1 MKRDALPMLPP
12 PPAHIVSNGSPLFG
26 RYAGRADH
34 IDWSALQGPHA
45 RSWWWRHLH
54 HKRWQYVGIGN
65 DEVFV
70 GVAIVDL
77 GWMCT
82 AFAYA
87 FDRVR
92 GEMVANWRQD
102 GLPGWQGGVS
112 DHPVQGARAWF
123 KGPFAR
129 LRLEHGASDEDGEA
143 AGGDVLELS
152 VRTRAMKVQVDLSL
166 ANAAPFLLGVGP
178 VAGGVAHATQKSS
191 ALPVSGW
198 LNVRGRR
205 FDLSNAVACLDSSN
219 GLLARDTD
227 WRWACAH
234 SAEVGFNLQQGYF
247 GVNENALWLDGQL
260 ITLGVAHFEFDPK
273 RPMAPWRVSTDDGLL
288 DLVFTPEGARQ
299 EDRDVWIASSHYV
312 QPVGTFSGTVRASRA
327 AALRQ
332 VSGLLGVTEDHRSRW

>member
-1 MKRDALPMLPP
+1 MKRDALPMLSLPP
-12 PPAHIVSNGSPLFG
+12 VDVVSNGAPLFG
-26 RYAGRADH
+26 RYAGRIDR
-34 IDWSALQGPHA
+34 IDWRTLQGPYA
-45 RSWWWRHLH
+45 RSWLWRHLH

-102 GLPGWQGGVS
+102 GLPGLQGGVS
-112 DHPVQGARAWF
+112 DQPVQGGQAWF

-129 LRLEHGASDEDGEA
+129 LRLQHGASDEDGEA
-143 AGGDVLELS
+143 AGCDVMEVS

-166 ANAAPFLLGVGP
+166 AEAAPFLLGVGP
-178 VAGGVAHATQKSS
+178 VVGGVAHATQKSS

-219 GLLARDTD
+219 GLLARHTE

-247 GVNENALWLDGQL
+247 GLNENALWLDGQL
-260 ITLGVAHFEFDPK
+260 IPLGAAHFEFNPK
-273 RPMAPWRVSTDDGLL
+273 RPLGPWRITTDDGLL
-288 DLVFTPEGARQ
+288 DLMFTPEGARQ
-299 EDRDVWIASSHYV
+299 EDRHVGIASSHYV
-312 QPVGTFSGTVRASRA
+312 QPVGTFSGTVRALRDA
-327 AALRQ
+327 APRQ
-332 VSGLLGVTEDHRSRW
+332 VNGLLGVTEDHRSTW

>member
-1 MKRDALPMLPP
+1 MKRDVTSMLPP
-12 PPAHIVSNGSPLFG
+12 TPAEIVCQGVPFYG
-26 RYAGRADH
+26 RFAGRIDR
-34 IDWSALQGPHA
+34 IDWQDLRGPHE
-45 RSWWWRHLH
+45 RSWLWRRLH

-65 DEVFV
+65 DEVFI

-92 GEMVANWRQD
+92 GELVADWRQD
-102 GLPGWQGGVS
+102 GLRAWQGGVS
-112 DHPVQGARAWF
+112 DQPVQGARAWF

-129 LRLEHGASDEDGEA
+129 LRLQHGASGEDGEA
-143 AGGDVLELS
+143 AGSDLLELS

-178 VAGGVAHATQKSS
+178 VTGGLAHATQKSS

-205 FDLSNAVACLDSSN
+205 FDLSDAVACLDSSN
-219 GLLARDTD
+219 GLLARNTD

-234 SAEVGFNLQQGYF
+234 SPQVGFNLQQGYF
-247 GVNENALWLDGQL
+247 GANENALWLDGQL
-260 ITLGVAHFEFDPK
+260 IPLAAAHFEFDPEQ
-273 RPMAPWRVSTDDGLL
+273 PMAPWRVHTEDGLL

-299 EDRDVWIASSHYV
+299 EDRNLWIASSQYV
-312 QPVGTFSGTVRASRA
+312 QPVGTFSGTVRASLHA
-327 AALRQ
+327 EVRQ
-332 VSGLLGVTEDHRSRW
+332 ISGLLGVTEDHRSRW